1 MEKCAEPKR
10 LKKKSKRNTTWFNAP
25 DSRAVKTN
33 NGKRLSW
40 LITMIQPCH
49 SSHHYLNC
57 SHDFLDS
64 SRHFSGSFDDFFE
77 AVPTTFVDN
86 SQEILDSSQVLD
98 SSHVLF
104 QIVPISFLKKI
115 TYLLQKASSHFFQT
129 VLIFKTLLVF
139 KRLLVNSCFFFFF
152 FSHSRF
158 HHFMKGIKLLFL
170 SGACLK
176 TFFQFPK
183 NSVTSTC

>member
-1 MEKCAEPKR
+1 MSSLKEIFNEAASCKQSLTSCGYIDKLTMYGKVYKTKEI
-10 LKKKSKRNTTWFNAP
+10 KKKSKRNTTWFNAP

-33 NGKRLSW
+33 NGKRFSW

-64 SRHFSGSFDDFFE
+64 SRHFSDSFHDFFE
-77 AVPTTFVDN
+77 AVPTTFVDS

-104 QIVPISFLKKI
+104 
-115 TYLLQKASSHFFQT
+115 
-129 VLIFKTLLVF
+129 
-139 KRLLVNSCFFFFF
+139 
-152 FSHSRF
+152 
-158 HHFMKGIKLLFL
+158 
-170 SGACLK
+170 
-176 TFFQFPK
+176 
-183 NSVTSTC
+183 

>member
-1 MEKCAEPKR
+1 MFNEAASCKR
-10 LKKKSKRNTTWFNAP
+10 SLTSCGYIDKLTMYGKVCKTKEIKKKSKRNTTWFNAP

-33 NGKRLSW
+33 NGKRFSW

-64 SRHFSGSFDDFFE
+64 SRHFSGSFHDFFK

-104 QIVPISFLKKI
+104 
-115 TYLLQKASSHFFQT
+115 
-129 VLIFKTLLVF
+129 
-139 KRLLVNSCFFFFF
+139 
-152 FSHSRF
+152 
-158 HHFMKGIKLLFL
+158 
-170 SGACLK
+170 
-176 TFFQFPK
+176 
-183 NSVTSTC
+183 